1 MSERLTLN
9 DLIRFAYGH
18 ADELEETILA
28 DDEYI
33 AALEDIWAAEMT
45 DLTEPILRAIHLER
59 LLSEG
64 ALAALD
70 TGDRLIRATLHYLTS
85 GFRPEHIDAANDE
98 PADDETS

>member
-1 MSERLTLN
+1 MSERLTQS

-33 AALEDIWAAEMT
+33 AALEDIWASEMT
-45 DLTEPILRAIHLER
+45 DLTEPILKAIHLER

-70 TGDRLIRATLHYLTS
+70 TGERLLKAALHYLS
-85 GFRPEHIDAANDE
+85 AGAEPEQVDD
-98 PADDETS
+98 ADDEPTSDGAS